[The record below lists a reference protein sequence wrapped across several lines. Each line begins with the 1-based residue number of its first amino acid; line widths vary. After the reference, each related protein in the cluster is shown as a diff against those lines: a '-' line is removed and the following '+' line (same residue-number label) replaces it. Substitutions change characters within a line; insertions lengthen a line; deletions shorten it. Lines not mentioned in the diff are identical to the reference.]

1 MLQIMVTRNVT
12 NTVVILK
19 QINYICTITATTLHG
34 MKDRIQRLIDDKN
47 LTPSRFADEVGLNR
61 PAVSHILNGR
71 NNPSMDAL
79 QKILKRY
86 PEINGSWLIT
96 GEGGMYH
103 FNTERNSPT
112 LFDENP
118 VNVSQGTSENEYAQ
132 DFRSKTPERPIQQI
146 DYQSLIPTKSRTV
159 KVKKIAIFY
168 TDNTYEEFI
177 PALKE

>member
-1 MLQIMVTRNVT
+1 
-12 NTVVILK
+12 
-19 QINYICTITATTLHG
+19 

-79 QKILKRY
+79 QKILKRF
-86 PEINGSWLIT
+86 PEISGSWLLT
-96 GEGGMYH
+96 GEGSMYQ
-103 FNTERNSPT
+103 FNTERDSPT

-118 VNVSQGTSENEYAQ
+118 VNTPNRTAENEYAQ
-132 DFRSKTPERPIQQI
+132 DFRSKSPEKSIQQI

-168 TDNTYEEFI
+168 SDNTYEEFI
-177 PALKE
+177 PAQKE